1 MEYPFYLLDIDENDE
16 IHGVDAIGLVD
27 QPAIEMGW
35 QAFNSGLKPLKFEV
49 QDESE
54 QILAGAL
61 MVANLPIPRVDEKGN
76 VFYVMF
82 TPKTIKKIVE
92 KIKTDNT
99 KITFNINH
107 DDGRKI
113 EAVLVGD
120 FIVSEKMGMQA
131 PEWHQ
136 KLSDGSWFGFVKIK
150 DKDDYEFAKDNLTGF
165 SIEGIFDQIKYR
177 DVDEELITE
186 IKNNITHMKKIEKEF
201 GADIASKLKKLIFGE
216 HTEVAET
223 EMGEEAATEA
233 EAETEMAEAVL
244 ADGTIVTWE
253 GELEV
258 GTAVFVVT
266 EEGQVAAPDARH
278 ELADGSY
285 VTTAGGVVT
294 EIESAATEE
303 VEEEM
308 ATAFE
313 LSEDQRATIVA
324 EVMEAIKPSLEALEA
339 KIGSQ
344 FSKNEEINKAMFNM
358 IEQLAKSEHDKEDKF
373 NKQGQSLSLA
383 QRKLAALASI
393 K

>member
-35 QAFNSGLKPLKFEV
+35 QAFNSGIKPMKFEV

-61 MVANLPIPRVDEKGN
+61 MVANLPIPRVDDKGN

-92 KIKTDNT
+92 KIKTENT

-120 FIVSEKMGMQA
+120 FMVSEKMGMQA
-131 PEWHQ
+131 PAWHQ

-150 DKDDYEFAKDNLTGF
+150 DKDDYEYAKDNLTGF

-186 IKNNITHMKKIEKEF
+186 IKNNITHMKKIEKEL

-216 HTEVAET
+216 HTEEKEKEK
-223 EMGEEAATEA
+223 EMGEEE
-233 EAETEMAEAVL
+233 ETETELAEAVL
-244 ADGTIVTWE
+244 ADGTIVAWE

-294 EIESAATEE
+294 EIESAAAEP
-303 VEEEM
+303 VIEEM
-308 ATAFE
+308 ASSFE
-313 LSEDQRATIVA
+313 LSEAQMGAILTQ
-324 EVMEAIKPSLEALEA
+324 VMEAIKPSLNALSE
-339 KIGSQ
+339 KIGDQ
-344 FSKNEEINKAMFNM
+344 FNRNQEINKAMFKM

-373 NKQGQSLSLA
+373 NKQGQTLSLA

>member
-35 QAFNSGLKPLKFEV
+35 QAFNSGIKPMKFEV

-61 MVANLPIPRVDEKGN
+61 MVANLPIPRVDDKGN

-92 KIKTDNT
+92 KIKTENT

-120 FIVSEKMGMQA
+120 FVVSEKMGMQA
-131 PEWHQ
+131 PAWHQ

-150 DKDDYEFAKDNLTGF
+150 DKDDYEYAKDNLTGF

-186 IKNNITHMKKIEKEF
+186 IKNNITHMKKIEKEL

-216 HTEVAET
+216 HTEE
-223 EMGEEAATEA
+223 TEA
-233 EAETEMAEAVL
+233 ETVEQETETEMAEAVL
-244 ADGTIVTWE
+244 ADGTIATWE

-258 GTAVFVVT
+258 GTAIFVVT

-303 VEEEM
+303 VVEEM

-324 EVMEAIKPSLEALEA
+324 QVMEAIKPSLEALEA
-339 KIGSQ
+339 KIGNQ
-344 FSKNEEINKAMFNM
+344 FSKNEEINKAMFSM
-358 IEQLAKSEHDKEDKF
+358 IEQLAKSEHDKADKF
-373 NKQGQSLSLA
+373 NKQGQTLSLA

>member
-35 QAFNSGLKPLKFEV
+35 QAFNSGIKPMKFEV

-61 MVANLPIPRVDEKGN
+61 MVANLPIPRVDDKGN

-92 KIKTDNT
+92 KIKTENT

-120 FIVSEKMGMQA
+120 FVVSEKMGMQA
-131 PEWHQ
+131 PAWHQ

-186 IKNNITHMKKIEKEF
+186 IKNNIIHMKKIEKEL

-216 HTEVAET
+216 HTEEKET
-223 EMGEEAATEA
+223 ETVEEETQ
-233 EAETEMAEAVL
+233 TEMAEAVL
-244 ADGTIVTWE
+244 ADGTIVAWE

-303 VEEEM
+303 VVEEM

-324 EVMEAIKPSLEALEA
+324 QVMEAIKPSLEALEA
-339 KIGSQ
+339 KIGNQ
-344 FSKNEEINKAMFNM
+344 FSKNEEINKAMFSM
-358 IEQLAKSEHDKEDKF
+358 IEQLAKSEHDKADKF
-373 NKQGQSLSLA
+373 NKQGQTLSLA

>member
-35 QAFNSGLKPLKFEV
+35 QAFNSGIKPMKFEV

-61 MVANLPIPRVDEKGN
+61 MVANLPIPRVDDKGN

-92 KIKTDNT
+92 KIKTENT

-120 FIVSEKMGMQA
+120 FVVSEKMGMQA
-131 PEWHQ
+131 PAWHQ

-150 DKDDYEFAKDNLTGF
+150 DKADYEFAKDNLTGF

-186 IKNNITHMKKIEKEF
+186 IKNNITHMKKIEKEL

-216 HTEVAET
+216 HTEE
-223 EMGEEAATEA
+223 TEA
-233 EAETEMAEAVL
+233 ETVEQETETEMAEAVL

-258 GTAVFVVT
+258 GTAIFVVT

-303 VEEEM
+303 VVEEM

-324 EVMEAIKPSLEALEA
+324 QVMEAIKPSLEALEA
-339 KIGSQ
+339 KIGNQ
-344 FSKNEEINKAMFNM
+344 FSKNEEINKAMFSM
-358 IEQLAKSEHDKEDKF
+358 IEQLAKSEHDKADKF
-373 NKQGQSLSLA
+373 NKQGQTLSLA

>member
-35 QAFNSGLKPLKFEV
+35 QAFNSGIKPMKFEV

-61 MVANLPIPRVDEKGN
+61 MVANLPIPRVDDKGN

-92 KIKTDNT
+92 KIKTENT

-120 FIVSEKMGMQA
+120 FVVSEKMGMQA
-131 PEWHQ
+131 PAWHQ

-186 IKNNITHMKKIEKEF
+186 IKNNIQHMKKIEKEL
-201 GADIASKLKKLIFGE
+201 GADIATKLKKLIFGE
-216 HTEVAET
+216 HTEEKEK
-223 EMGEEAATEA
+223 EMGEEEKET
-233 EAETEMAEAVL
+233 ETEMAEAVL
-244 ADGTIVTWE
+244 ADGTIVAWE

-258 GTAVFVVT
+258 GTAIFVVT

-303 VEEEM
+303 VVEEM

-324 EVMEAIKPSLEALEA
+324 QVMEAIKPSLEALEA
-339 KIGSQ
+339 KIGNQ
-344 FSKNEEINKAMFNM
+344 FSKNEEINKAMFSM
-358 IEQLAKSEHDKEDKF
+358 IEQLAKSEHDKADKF
-373 NKQGQSLSLA
+373 NKQGQTLSLA

>member
-35 QAFNSGLKPLKFEV
+35 QAFNSGIKPMKFEV

-61 MVANLPIPRVDEKGN
+61 MVANLPIPRVDDKGN

-92 KIKTDNT
+92 KIKTENT

-120 FIVSEKMGMQA
+120 FVVSEKMGMQA
-131 PEWHQ
+131 PAWHQ

-150 DKDDYEFAKDNLTGF
+150 DKADYEFAKDNLTGF

-186 IKNNITHMKKIEKEF
+186 IKNNITHMKKIEKEL

-216 HTEVAET
+216 HTEE
-223 EMGEEAATEA
+223 TEA
-233 EAETEMAEAVL
+233 ETVEQETETEMAEAVL
-244 ADGTIVTWE
+244 ADGTIVAWE

-258 GTAVFVVT
+258 GTAIFVVT

-303 VEEEM
+303 VVEEM

-324 EVMEAIKPSLEALEA
+324 QVMEAIKPSLEALEA
-339 KIGSQ
+339 KIGNQ
-344 FSKNEEINKAMFNM
+344 FSKNEEINKAMFSM
-358 IEQLAKSEHDKEDKF
+358 IEQLAKSEHDKADKF
-373 NKQGQSLSLA
+373 NKQGQTLSLA